1 MPFNWTTENS
11 INLIELYRNA
21 ECLWNPRDGIY
32 KDRYRKHDIWVE
44 ISNAMGAGVD
54 EVKRKIKNLVAQ
66 YYREKKKY
74 RAYKKSGA
82 GAYFI
87 SKWFAYKYL
96 EFLSH
101 KNLVRH
107 CSEKGIAD
115 TNEPHSSNGSE
126 DDDDDDGEKESEIQD
141 IAQSLSE
148 DQLSTQQENTQPETH
163 QDNIPSKGDNMDK
176 RDDSVKLQKEKQTST
191 VTEKPEGKS
200 QTIEKLDVEFN
211 RPKKKAS
218 IFGEHV
224 ACKIRTLK
232 TEYAQ
237 NTVEHL
243 IENILWE
250 ASTGKYDQPY
260 AYHGAPHFYMPT
272 ESPSSLPSPNTDIAS
287 DQSNIPEP
295 ENHDDI
301 MYIALSANI

>member
-21 ECLWNPRDGIY
+21 KCLWNPRDGIY
-32 KDRYRKHDIWVE
+32 KDRYRKQDIWVE

-96 EFLSH
+96 EFLSD

-115 TNEPHSSNGSE
+115 TNEPHFSNGSE
-126 DDDDDDGEKESEIQD
+126 DDDDDDDGEKESGIQD

-148 DQLSTQQENTQPETH
+148 DQFSTQQENTQPETH
-163 QDNIPSKGDNMDK
+163 QDNIPLKSDNMDK

-191 VTEKPEGKS
+191 VTEKPEEKS
-200 QTIEKLDVEFN
+200 QTIEKLDVEVN
-211 RPKKKAS
+211 RPIKRRSTQKLNKEADERQEEAY
-218 IFGEHV
+218 IF
-224 ACKIRTLK
+224 LK
-232 TEYAQ
+232 
-237 NTVEHL
+237 
-243 IENILWE
+243 
-250 ASTGKYDQPY
+250 
-260 AYHGAPHFYMPT
+260 
-272 ESPSSLPSPNTDIAS
+272 
-287 DQSNIPEP
+287 
-295 ENHDDI
+295 
-301 MYIALSANI
+301 